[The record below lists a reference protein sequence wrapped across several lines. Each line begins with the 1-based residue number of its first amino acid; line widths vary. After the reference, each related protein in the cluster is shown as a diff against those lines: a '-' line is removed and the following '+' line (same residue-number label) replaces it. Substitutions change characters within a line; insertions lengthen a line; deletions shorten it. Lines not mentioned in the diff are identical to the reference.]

1 MKAYTARKTQSNRQ
15 TEGVGNIKRD
25 TNAYS
30 YKHTDAHTEEM
41 RGGRGEGEK

>member
-41 RGGRGEGEK
+41 GGGRGEGEK